1 MTKSIPS
8 EHAEQATLVQ
18 WFERQYPQYG
28 HLLVA
33 SMNGAYLA
41 GNARQRA
48 IQINRA
54 KQAGLRTGFPDLFL
68 PVPSKQ
74 WHGLFIEMKRTK
86 NSSTSKEQKQW
97 ISELNTLGYVA
108 VVCKGHRAAVEVI
121 NEYLSS

>member
-18 WFERQYPQYG
+18 WFERQYPQYD

-68 PVPSKQ
+68 PVRSKQ